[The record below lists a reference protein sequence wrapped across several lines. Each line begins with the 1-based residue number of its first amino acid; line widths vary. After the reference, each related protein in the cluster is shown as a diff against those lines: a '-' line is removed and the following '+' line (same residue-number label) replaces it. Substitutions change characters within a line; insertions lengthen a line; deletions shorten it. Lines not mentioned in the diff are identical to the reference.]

1 VRNPCSTVILG
12 VAVVTSLATTAAA
25 ADAEAGKA
33 LYAKWCQ
40 GCHGGDGRGNPA
52 MEKMLKTKLNDFTA
66 IDLSKLSQADREAK
80 EGEYRKIVAE
90 GKKPMT
96 PFANKLSKEEQE
108 AVLQYVETTF
118 MKARR

>member
-1 VRNPCSTVILG
+1 MRNLWLAVILG
-12 VAVVTSLATTAAA
+12 AAVQTSLATTAAA

-40 GCHGGDGRGNPA
+40 GCHGSDGRGNPA

-66 IDLSKLSQADREAK
+66 IDLSKLSQSDREAK
-80 EGEYRKIVAE
+80 QAEYRKIVTE

-118 MKARR
+118 MKASR